1 DRCVNA
7 RLTRLPQI
15 RKCSRSPLHRAAASP
30 LQQLRML
37 SELSAL
43 KMFWQRWARTPFCSD
58 RELESEVQTAAD
70 HSEIVFWTIDHA
82 EAQVVSPTDM
92 PRDSEF
98 ETGSELTEHLG
109 FATEMIG
116 LRMDSEGIWRPLCVK
131 NISLAAA
138 EDRPDPGPCVGRQT
152 CTRYWITQCKRS

>member
-58 RELESEVQTAAD
+58 RQLESEVETAAD

-92 PRDSEF
+92 PGESDF
-98 ETGSELTEHLG
+98 DTGSELTDYFG
-109 FATEMIG
+109 FATEVIR
-116 LRMDSEGIWRPLCVK
+116 LRVDSERVRRPLCV
-131 NISLAAA
+131 NDISFAAA
-138 EDRPDPGPCVGRQT
+138 ENRTDTRPGIGRK
-152 CTRYWITQCKRS
+152 TRARNRIAQRKCS